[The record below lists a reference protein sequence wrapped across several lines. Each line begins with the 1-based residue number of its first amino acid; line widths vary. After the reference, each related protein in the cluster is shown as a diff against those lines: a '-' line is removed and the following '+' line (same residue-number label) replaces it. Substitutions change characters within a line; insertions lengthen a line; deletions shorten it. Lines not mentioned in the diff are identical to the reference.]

1 MDSDNRLIAEFER
14 HHGTIVMYPFRKDIW
29 RDNAY
34 YMRKYVVQLAQ
45 CIAQYEHVYLIWIKS
60 IEKSSRCQNW

>member
-34 YMRKYVVQLAQ
+34 YMRKYGKNP
-45 CIAQYEHVYLIWIKS
+45 HPTNPPS
-60 IEKSSRCQNW
+60 